1 MQDVM
6 YIFLPTSLCFDT
18 NTAELSYMYLDISGG
33 LNTDR
38 TIMLYYIKSL
48 TVQLFS
54 LSSRSSVLSIVF
66 WK

>member
-6 YIFLPTSLCFDT
+6 YIFLPTSLFFDT